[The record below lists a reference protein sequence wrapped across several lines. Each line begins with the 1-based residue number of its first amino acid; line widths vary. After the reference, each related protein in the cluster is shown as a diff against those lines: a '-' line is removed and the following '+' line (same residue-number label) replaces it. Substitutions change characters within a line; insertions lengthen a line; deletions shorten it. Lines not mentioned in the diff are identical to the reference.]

1 MNIQFYSDPGHGW
14 YRVPVRALQTLGIAA
29 QISPYSYLRTK
40 YAYLEEDADA
50 ALFFATLGERGIQ
63 PRIFSKFT
71 NRPSAIRRY
80 PSYSHQAL
88 LDLIG

>member
-1 MNIQFYSDPGHGW
+1 MKVIFYTDPGHGW
-14 YRVPVRALQTLGIAA
+14 YRIPIWVLQALGIAE
-29 QISPYSYLRTK
+29 QISPYSYINSK
-40 YAYLEEDADA
+40 YVYLEEDADA

-63 PRIFSKFT
+63 PRIYTRVSS
-71 NRPSAIRRY
+71 RPSGIRQY